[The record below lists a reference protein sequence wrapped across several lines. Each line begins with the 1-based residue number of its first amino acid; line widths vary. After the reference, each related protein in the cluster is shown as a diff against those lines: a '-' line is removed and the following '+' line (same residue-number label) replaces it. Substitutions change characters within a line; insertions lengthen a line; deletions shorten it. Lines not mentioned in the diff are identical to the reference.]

1 VDDLHAGK
9 ELHARIYYFENGS
22 HASERRPTASSPESL
37 RALAWQPAG
46 AILGGVDVKQRTRPT
61 WRAFLGA
68 CALLGATGF
77 GGGLAIL
84 AQAGDLFERR
94 RWLTSRE
101 WVHTATVAQLL
112 PGGAATNALAF
123 AGLRFFGWAGA
134 LAGVLV
140 YVAPSA
146 TVMIALGVFYGR
158 LHRIPHLDAVLA
170 GFNGAVVGL
179 VIAVTWRLGQAGLRR
194 GWQAILAAVALA
206 LERLGHATVL
216 EVIVFGILMG
226 LAADSV
232 QKGLRLRGRRMARA
246 RGKAP
251 GPLDDA
257 LADGQLDGNGSDGKM
272 PVPPGGE
279 GPPTEDPDHAGKTP
293 PPPAPGNP
301 SFLPFLL
308 AAPKHDWLAEHW
320 RALKLALGLSALGAP
335 VALALLFTFARVG
348 AVAYGGGFTIV
359 PLIERE
365 AVEQH
370 RWITH
375 AELGDAIALGQV
387 TPGPV
392 MICASFIGARAGGVM
407 GGILATLGVFGVPAM
422 LTVGLGV
429 WIDRWRRTRAVKA
442 ALRGLVPA
450 VVGMMAAAAFGL
462 SSAGIHD
469 EVGLILAA
477 VSFAAV
483 AQFKQNPA
491 VVVLGAGA
499 VRVTLLLVGGI

>member
-1 VDDLHAGK
+1 VDGTPDGNTKQAA
-9 ELHARIYYFENGS
+9 EAARTAQAKLGVEPKPGS
-22 HASERRPTASSPESL
+22 EAKRN
-37 RALAWQPAG
+37 
-46 AILGGVDVKQRTRPT
+46 RPT
-61 WRAFLGA
+61 WGAFLRA
-68 CALLGATGF
+68 CALLGTTGF

-123 AGLRFFGWAGA
+123 AGLRFFGWTGA

-146 TVMIALGVFYGR
+146 LLMILLGIFYGDLR
-158 LHRIPHLDAVLA
+158 AVPHLDELLA

-179 VIAVTWRLGQAGLRR
+179 VVAVTWRLGQAGLRR
-194 GWQAILAAVALA
+194 GWQAVLAAMALA

-216 EVIVFGILMG
+216 EVIVFGIMVG
-226 LAADSV
+226 LAADSL
-232 QKGLRLRGRRMARA
+232 QKRLRLRGIARQRA
-246 RGKAP
+246 GKPAE
-251 GPLDDA
+251 DDA
-257 LADGQLDGNGSDGKM
+257 LVSGSDDNG
-272 PVPPGGE
+272 PLRERRAEPPPPGSE
-279 GPPTEDPDHAGKTP
+279 GPTSEDPRHAGKP
-293 PPPAPGNP
+293 PPGAQSVLWP
-301 SFLPFLL
+301 LLL
-308 AAPKHDWLAEHW
+308 AAPARQAGWLRHRWEAF
-320 RALKLALGLSALGAP
+320 LTALGLSGLAAP

-365 AVEQH
+365 AVNENH
-370 RWITH
+370 WITH
-375 AELGDAIALGQV
+375 KELADAIALGQV

-392 MICASFIGARAGGVM
+392 MICASFIGARAGGVL
-407 GGILATLGVFGVPAM
+407 GGLLATLGVFGVPAL

-429 WIDRWRRTRAVKA
+429 WLDRWRRTRAVKA

-450 VVGMMAAAAFGL
+450 VVGMMAAAAVGL
-462 SSAGIHD
+462 ASAGIRD
-469 EVGLILAA
+469 EVGVIFAV

-483 AQFKQNPA
+483 AQFKRNPA
-491 VVVLGAGA
+491 FVVLGAG
-499 VRVTLLLVGGI
+499 VLRVVLASVGGI

>member
-1 VDDLHAGK
+1 VDDLHADK
-9 ELHARIYYFENGS
+9 ELHARIYYLGIAS
-22 HASERRPTASSPESL
+22 HASERRRGLQAQEYM
-37 RALAWQPAG
+37 RALAWRPAG
-46 AILGGVDVKQRTRPT
+46 AILGAVDVKQRTRPT

-146 TVMIALGVFYGR
+146 TAMIALGVFYGR

-194 GWQAILAAVALA
+194 GWQAILAAVALG

-246 RGKAP
+246 R
-251 GPLDDA
+251 
-257 LADGQLDGNGSDGKM
+257 
-272 PVPPGGE
+272 
-279 GPPTEDPDHAGKTP
+279 
-293 PPPAPGNP
+293 
-301 SFLPFLL
+301 
-308 AAPKHDWLAEHW
+308 AE
-320 RALKLALGLSALGAP
+320 
-335 VALALLFTFARVG
+335 
-348 AVAYGGGFTIV
+348 
-359 PLIERE
+359 
-365 AVEQH
+365 
-370 RWITH
+370 
-375 AELGDAIALGQV
+375 
-387 TPGPV
+387 
-392 MICASFIGARAGGVM
+392 
-407 GGILATLGVFGVPAM
+407 
-422 LTVGLGV
+422 
-429 WIDRWRRTRAVKA
+429 
-442 ALRGLVPA
+442 
-450 VVGMMAAAAFGL
+450 
-462 SSAGIHD
+462 
-469 EVGLILAA
+469 
-477 VSFAAV
+477 
-483 AQFKQNPA
+483 
-491 VVVLGAGA
+491 
-499 VRVTLLLVGGI
+499 

>member
-1 VDDLHAGK
+1 M
-9 ELHARIYYFENGS
+9 E
-22 HASERRPTASSPESL
+22 
-37 RALAWQPAG
+37 
-46 AILGGVDVKQRTRPT
+46 VKQRTRPS
-61 WRAFLGA
+61 WSAFLGA

-146 TVMIALGVFYGR
+146 AAMIALGIFYDR
-158 LHRIPHLDAVLA
+158 LHTVPHLDALLA

-179 VIAVTWRLGQAGLRR
+179 VVAVTWRLGQAGLRR
-194 GWQAILAAVALA
+194 GWQAILAAAALA

-232 QKGLRLRGRRMARA
+232 QKGLRLRGRRLARA
-246 RGKAP
+246 RKNEGEP
-251 GPLDDA
+251 RDETLPEPPLDENGVDA
-257 LADGQLDGNGSDGKM
+257 GS
-272 PVPPGGE
+272 PVPPGSE
-279 GPPTEDPDHAGKTP
+279 GPETEDPGHAGKP
-293 PPPAPGNP
+293 PPPRSGGSLFP
-301 SFLPFLL
+301 LLL
-308 AAPKHDWLAEHW
+308 AVARQDWLAERW
-320 RALKLALGLSALGAP
+320 RALKLALGLGALAAP

-370 RWITH
+370 HWISH
-375 AELGDAIALGQV
+375 RELGDAIALGQV

-407 GGILATLGVFGVPAM
+407 GGILATLGVFGVPAL
-422 LTVGLGV
+422 LTLGLGV

-450 VVGMMAAAAFGL
+450 VIGMMAAAAVGL

-469 EVGLILAA
+469 EAGVILAA
-477 VSFAAV
+477 VAFAAV

-491 VVVLGAGA
+491 LVVLGGG
-499 VRVTLLLVGGI
+499 VLRVALLTVGNV

>member
-1 VDDLHAGK
+1 M
-9 ELHARIYYFENGS
+9 
-22 HASERRPTASSPESL
+22 
-37 RALAWQPAG
+37 
-46 AILGGVDVKQRTRPT
+46 DVKQRTRPS

-134 LAGVLV
+134 LVGVLV

-146 TVMIALGVFYGR
+146 AAMIALGIFYDR
-158 LHRIPHLDAVLA
+158 LRGVPHLDAVLA
-170 GFNGAVVGL
+170 GFNAAVVGL

-194 GWQAILAAVALA
+194 GWQAILAASALA

-232 QKGLRLRGRRMARA
+232 QKGLRLRGRRMARE
-246 RGKAP
+246 RGTP
-251 GPLDDA
+251 SGPLDDA
-257 LADGQLDGNGSDGKM
+257 LAEGQLDSNGSDGKAS
-272 PVPPGGE
+272 VPPGSD
-279 GPPTEDPDHAGKTP
+279 GPSTEDPDHAGKVP
-293 PPPAPGNP
+293 PSDPGNR
-301 SFLPFLL
+301 SLLPLLL
-308 AAPKHDWLAEHW
+308 AVPKPDWLAERW
-320 RALKLALGLSALGAP
+320 RAVKLALGLSALGAP

-370 RWITH
+370 HWITH
-375 AELGDAIALGQV
+375 RELGDAIALGQV

-392 MICASFIGARAGGVM
+392 MICASFIGARAGGVI
-407 GGILATLGVFGVPAM
+407 GGVLATLGVFGVPAL

-469 EVGLILAA
+469 EVGVILAA
-477 VSFAAV
+477 VAFAAV

-491 VVVLGAGA
+491 LVVLGSGLL
-499 VRVTLLLVGGI
+499 RVGLLTVANL

>member
-1 VDDLHAGK
+1 MPDRDGK
-9 ELHARIYYFENGS
+9 QAAEAARADRATRSAEPKPGS
-22 HASERRPTASSPESL
+22 EAKRN
-37 RALAWQPAG
+37 
-46 AILGGVDVKQRTRPT
+46 RPT
-61 WRAFLGA
+61 WGAFLRA
-68 CALLGATGF
+68 CLLLGSTGF

-123 AGLRFFGWAGA
+123 VGLRFFGWTGA
-134 LAGVLV
+134 LAGVMV

-146 TVMIALGVFYGR
+146 LLMILLGLFFGD
-158 LHRIPHLDAVLA
+158 LHSIPHLDALLA

-179 VIAVTWRLGQAGLRR
+179 VVAVTWRLGQAGLRR
-194 GWQAILAAVALA
+194 GWQAVLAAMALA

-216 EVIVFGILMG
+216 EVIVFGILAG
-226 LAADSV
+226 LAADSL
-232 QKGLRLRGRRMARA
+232 QKRLRLRGRRLARERA
-246 RGKAP
+246 GKSAEEDGLVSGSEDN
-251 GPLDDA
+251 GPLRERRA
-257 LADGQLDGNGSDGKM
+257 EPPPPGSDG
-272 PVPPGGE
+272 
-279 GPPTEDPDHAGKTP
+279 PTSEDPHHAGKP
-293 PPPAPGNP
+293 PPGAQSVLWPLLLGAPAGQG
-301 SFLPFLL
+301 SWLRQRWGALL
-308 AAPKHDWLAEHW
+308 TGLGFGGLA
-320 RALKLALGLSALGAP
+320 AP

-365 AVEQH
+365 AVNENH
-370 RWITH
+370 WITQQ
-375 AELGDAIALGQV
+375 ELADAIALGQV

-392 MICASFIGARAGGVM
+392 MICASFIGARAGGLM
-407 GGILATLGVFGVPAM
+407 GGVLATVGVFGVPAL

-450 VVGMMAAAAFGL
+450 VVGMMAAAAVGL

-469 EVGLILAA
+469 EVGVIFAA

-483 AQFKQNPA
+483 AQFRRNPA
-491 VVVLGAGA
+491 FVVLGAG
-499 VRVTLLLVGGI
+499 VLRVTLATFGI

>member
-1 VDDLHAGK
+1 MD
-9 ELHARIYYFENGS
+9 ARRVPAAPAIEAKRN
-22 HASERRPTASSPESL
+22 RPSWGEFL
-37 RALAWQPAG
+37 R
-46 AILGGVDVKQRTRPT
+46 
-61 WRAFLGA
+61 A

-134 LAGVLV
+134 LAAVAT
-140 YVAPSA
+140 YIAPSSIL
-146 TVMIALGVFYGR
+146 MILLGVFYGH
-158 LHRIPHLDAVLA
+158 LHSVPHLDALLA

-179 VIAVTWRLGQAGLRR
+179 VVAVTWRLGQAGLRR
-194 GWQAILAAVALA
+194 GWQAVLAALALA

-216 EVIVFGILMG
+216 EVIVFGILVG
-226 LAADSV
+226 LAADSL
-232 QKGLRLRGRRMARA
+232 QKQLRLRARRLAHRRA
-246 RGKAP
+246 GLREP
-251 GPLDDA
+251 DEDA
-257 LADGQLDGNGSDGKM
+257 LVEGSHEDEGAHGDDGADRRDA
-272 PVPPGGE
+272 PPPPGGE
-279 GPPTEDPDHAGKTP
+279 GPSSEDRLHPGKP
-293 PPPAPGNP
+293 PPPERRSLLWPLPLAAQAAQP
-301 SFLPFLL
+301 SWVRLKLRGLL
-308 AAPKHDWLAEHW
+308 AL
-320 RALKLALGLSALGAP
+320 LGLSGLSAP
-335 VALALLFTFARVG
+335 LALALLFTFARVG
-348 AVAYGGGFTIV
+348 AIAYGGGFTIV

-365 AVEQH
+365 AVDRH
-370 RWITH
+370 HWISQQ
-375 AELGDAIALGQV
+375 ELADAIALGQV

-392 MICASFIGARAGGVM
+392 MICASFIGARAGGIA
-407 GGILATLGVFGVPAM
+407 GGILATLGVFGVPAL

-429 WIDRWRRTRAVKA
+429 WLDRWRRARAVKA

-469 EVGLILAA
+469 EVGVILAA

-483 AQFKQNPA
+483 TQFKQNPA
-491 VVVLGAGA
+491 VVVLGAG
-499 VRVTLLLVGGI
+499 VLRVALLTFGGL